1 MDSRAW
7 MAVIATG
14 LLGSVPAVSHAAKG
28 AGAKPIPVLESISE
42 AERVS
47 YIRGAQVWR
56 KTDIPS
62 MNLQTGPPG
71 GFAPHQD
78 VTCDYVVPAKKLTG
92 NSPKFDC
99 ALAPD
104 DVVKVKYRET
114 NGKVYA
120 EVAATRLFWALGFGA
135 DGIYQVRLT
144 CRGCPQDP
152 WKAAEPRLPSVVFEH
167 AIIERSMPGH
177 EIASKPQEGWK
188 FPELDLVDPSQG
200 GAPPEQRDALR
211 LLAAFVQHTDNKPSN
226 QRLICLPKSSPPDAP
241 PGQRCTAP
249 FLLVHDLGSTFG
261 RGALLNA
268 HSTGSANFKEWSR
281 VPLWKDAES
290 CKTRLGGNITLVSYL
305 FSAVDRYTLKD
316 PVVSEAGR
324 RFLADLLN
332 QLTDEQIRAMFTA
345 ASMDA
350 RQWDSPED
358 RDRNGTINQWVA
370 AFKEKREELT
380 AHSCAR

>member
-1 MDSRAW
+1 MNAQVRT
-7 MAVIATG
+7 VIAAG
-14 LLGSVPAVSHAAKG
+14 LLGGISAASHAREGAPAKS
-28 AGAKPIPVLESISE
+28 AHELKSISE

-47 YIRGAQVWR
+47 EIRQAQVWR
-56 KTDIPS
+56 KTDVAS
-62 MNLQTGPPG
+62 MNLKAGPPG

-78 VTCDYVVPAKKLTG
+78 VTCDYVVSAEKLTG
-92 NSPKFDC
+92 HSPKFDC

-120 EVAATRLFWALGFGA
+120 EPAATRLFWALGFGA
-135 DGIYQVRLT
+135 DGVYQVRLT

-152 WKAAEPRLPSVVFEH
+152 WKATEPRLASVVFEH
-167 AIIERSMPGH
+167 AIIERPMPGH
-177 EIASKPQEGWK
+177 EIESKPQEGWK
-188 FPELDLVDPSQG
+188 FSELDLADPSQG

-211 LLAAFVQHTDNKPSN
+211 LLAVFVQHTDNKASN
-226 QRLICLPKSSPPDAP
+226 QRLICLPKSTQPDAP

-249 FLLVHDLGSTFG
+249 FLYVHDLGSTFG

-281 VPLWKDAES
+281 VPLWKEAGS
-290 CKTRLGGNITLVSYL
+290 CETHLGGNL
-305 FSAVDRYTLKD
+305 DHHTLKD

-324 RFLADLLN
+324 RFLANLLD
-332 QLTDEQIRAMFTA
+332 QLTDEQIRDMFQA
-345 ASMDA
+345 ASIDA

-358 RDRNGTINQWVA
+358 RDRNGTIDQWVA
-370 AFKEKREELT
+370 AFKKKREELT
-380 AHSCAR
+380 THTCPR